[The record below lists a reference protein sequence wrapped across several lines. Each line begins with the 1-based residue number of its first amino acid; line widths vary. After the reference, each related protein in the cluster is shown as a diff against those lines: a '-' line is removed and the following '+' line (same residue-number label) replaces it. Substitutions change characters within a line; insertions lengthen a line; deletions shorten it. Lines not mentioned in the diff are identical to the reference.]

1 MWIIIFLYLGPIIYF
16 FISIIIDFISDNI
29 NDYKRKH
36 YYKEEE
42 IINVTTYNNN
52 NITPNDIM
60 LLFIS
65 QIKMHRSQY
74 FVINYKVYNDKNEQ
88 NYAWSVRTIKQ
99 IYGWGTIYN
108 IRFHFSN
115 GWVALSFSD
124 DKFISGGKSSKNYY
138 ICGYDFGT
146 DDIEK
151 ILDVCGEESRIKWR
165 MNNREPK
172 ENLPFNYIP
181 LSNKVSSS
189 NKNSYGTSSDNTS
202 YGTSSNNN
210 KSNKKK
216 EEKSTN
222 ENTTKSDLLSFYRN
236 LLGLK
241 LKFSREELK
250 KSYQDAVKKY
260 HPDRYGTSSQRDR
273 DNAEMLMKQVNE
285 AYEKLKAVAG

>member
-1 MWIIIFLYLGPIIYF
+1 MWVVIFLYLGPIIYF
-16 FISIIIDFISDNI
+16 FVSIIVDSISDNI
-29 NDYKRKH
+29 NEYKRKH

-42 IINVTTYNNN
+42 IINISTYNNN

-65 QIKMHRSQY
+65 QIKMHRSHY

-88 NYAWSVRTIKQ
+88 NYAWSVRTKKQ
-99 IYGWGTIYN
+99 IHGWGIIYN

-115 GWVALSFSD
+115 GWFALSFSD
-124 DKFISGGKSSKNYY
+124 DEFISGGKSSQKYY
-138 ICGYDFGT
+138 LCGYDFGT

-151 ILDVCGEESRIKWR
+151 TLDICKEESRIKWK
-165 MNNREPK
+165 MNGREPK
-172 ENLPFNYIP
+172 ENFPFNYIP
-181 LSNKVSSS
+181 LTDEVSSS
-189 NKNSYGTSSDNTS
+189 NNTS

-210 KSNKKK
+210 KKNKKK
-216 EEKSTN
+216 EEKSTY

-273 DNAEMLMKQVNE
+273 ANAEMLMKQVNE
-285 AYEKLKAVAG
+285 AYEKLKVLVG